1 MERGLMWL
9 PLLGLFIGL
18 AYAGWNEYQ
27 KLEAYK
33 VWAQQFERA
42 KFDVLAVLGQRGDR
56 LVWGKP
62 TRRGLIDER
71 SLSLRE
77 VVAITLVV
85 NNQPAD
91 LVNPPERGR
100 TIALEF
106 TYTSDPSTDHK
117 KPADRIP
124 FTQVELAA
132 RWGVALQQVQQQLS

>member
-9 PLLGLFIGL
+9 PLLGLFIWL

-71 SLSLRE
+71 SLNLRE
-77 VVAITLVV
+77 VEALTLLV
-85 NNQPAD
+85 NDQPVD
-91 LVNPPERGR
+91 LANPPERGR
-100 TIALEF
+100 TVALEF
-106 TYTSDPSTDHK
+106 RYPADPQTGDK